1 MRGEWAFYESLL
13 SEQECRDIIAAG
25 TRFAPQTGTVGGEYG
40 DGSDVEKT
48 IRHGEVVFLQRTD
61 PQFAQVF
68 HTLDYC
74 VNEANDQW
82 FGVRYNPQGARSLQ
96 FSIYRGDA
104 EGGGHFYNTHQD
116 TSLISADSPTQRKLS
131 VVVQLSDADEYEGGD
146 FEMHYVKAHPP
157 ADSIRKRGTVLIF
170 PSLLL
175 HRVTPVTSGVRYSLV
190 GWYVGPPW
198 K

>member
-146 FEMHYVKAHPP
+146 FQMHHVKAHPP